1 MLTIRLARAGV
12 KKRPFFHIRVADS
25 RKPRDGRFIE
35 KVGYF
40 NPIASGQEVRLEVDQ
55 ERVDYWISQGAQLSD
70 RVTTLLKRNA
80 ETPEQTEKRHALK
93 EAKRLKKLSDKA
105 ALKVVEEAPAE
116 EAAEAPA
123 EEAPAEEAAEAPAER
138 RSRRSSRSSS
148 RGSSSRRSSRSSSR
162 RKLQPKKQQKL
173 QPRKLQ
179 PKKQQLQPKKQ
190 QKLQPRKLQPK
201 KQQKLQPR
209 KLQQKKQQKLQPR
222 KLQPKKQKK
231 IKLLLKNN

>member
-116 EAAEAPA
+116 EAAEEAAEAPAEEAAEEAAEAPAEEAPA
-123 EEAPAEEAAEAPAER
+123 EEAPAEEAAEAPAEEAPAEEAEEN
-138 RSRRSSRSSS
+138 
-148 RGSSSRRSSRSSSR
+148 
-162 RKLQPKKQQKL
+162 KTPAKE
-173 QPRKLQ
+173 
-179 PKKQQLQPKKQ
+179 
-190 QKLQPRKLQPK
+190 
-201 KQQKLQPR
+201 
-209 KLQQKKQQKLQPR
+209 
-222 KLQPKKQKK
+222 
-231 IKLLLKNN
+231 

>member
-123 EEAPAEEAAEAPAER
+123 EETAEAPAEEAPAEEAAEAPAEEAAEAPAEEAPAEETAEEAEEN
-138 RSRRSSRSSS
+138 
-148 RGSSSRRSSRSSSR
+148 
-162 RKLQPKKQQKL
+162 KTPAKE
-173 QPRKLQ
+173 
-179 PKKQQLQPKKQ
+179 
-190 QKLQPRKLQPK
+190 
-201 KQQKLQPR
+201 
-209 KLQQKKQQKLQPR
+209 
-222 KLQPKKQKK
+222 
-231 IKLLLKNN
+231 

>member
-123 EEAPAEEAAEAPAER
+123 EEAAEAPAEEAAEAPAEEAPAEEAAEAPAEETAEAPAEEAEEN
-138 RSRRSSRSSS
+138 
-148 RGSSSRRSSRSSSR
+148 
-162 RKLQPKKQQKL
+162 KTPAKE
-173 QPRKLQ
+173 
-179 PKKQQLQPKKQ
+179 
-190 QKLQPRKLQPK
+190 
-201 KQQKLQPR
+201 
-209 KLQQKKQQKLQPR
+209 
-222 KLQPKKQKK
+222 
-231 IKLLLKNN
+231 

>member
-105 ALKVVEEAPAE
+105 ALKVAEEAPAE

-123 EEAPAEEAAEAPAER
+123 EEAPAEEAAEAPAEEAAEAPAEEAPAEEAAEAPAEEAPAEEAEEN
-138 RSRRSSRSSS
+138 
-148 RGSSSRRSSRSSSR
+148 
-162 RKLQPKKQQKL
+162 KTPAKE
-173 QPRKLQ
+173 
-179 PKKQQLQPKKQ
+179 
-190 QKLQPRKLQPK
+190 
-201 KQQKLQPR
+201 
-209 KLQQKKQQKLQPR
+209 
-222 KLQPKKQKK
+222 
-231 IKLLLKNN
+231 

>member
-40 NPIASGQEVRLEVDQ
+40 NPIASGQEVRLEIDQ
-55 ERVDYWISQGAQLSD
+55 ERVDFWISQGAQLSD

-80 ETPEQTEKRHALK
+80 ETPEQTEQRHALK

-116 EAAEAPA
+116 EAAPAAEAPAEEAAEEAAPVAEEAAEAPAEAPAEEAAEEAAPAAEEAAEAPA
-123 EEAPAEEAAEAPAER
+123 EEAPAEEAEEKSPAKE
-138 RSRRSSRSSS
+138 
-148 RGSSSRRSSRSSSR
+148 
-162 RKLQPKKQQKL
+162 
-173 QPRKLQ
+173 
-179 PKKQQLQPKKQ
+179 
-190 QKLQPRKLQPK
+190 
-201 KQQKLQPR
+201 
-209 KLQQKKQQKLQPR
+209 
-222 KLQPKKQKK
+222 
-231 IKLLLKNN
+231 

>member
-93 EAKRLKKLSDKA
+93 EAKRLKKLSVKA
-105 ALKVVEEAPAE
+105 ALKEVEEAPAEEAAEAPAE

-123 EEAPAEEAAEAPAER
+123 EEAPAEEAPAEEAAEEAPAEEAAEAPAEEAAEAPAEEAEEN
-138 RSRRSSRSSS
+138 
-148 RGSSSRRSSRSSSR
+148 
-162 RKLQPKKQQKL
+162 KTPAKE
-173 QPRKLQ
+173 
-179 PKKQQLQPKKQ
+179 
-190 QKLQPRKLQPK
+190 
-201 KQQKLQPR
+201 
-209 KLQQKKQQKLQPR
+209 
-222 KLQPKKQKK
+222 
-231 IKLLLKNN
+231 

>member
-123 EEAPAEEAAEAPAER
+123 EEAPAEEAPAAEENKTPAKE
-138 RSRRSSRSSS
+138 
-148 RGSSSRRSSRSSSR
+148 
-162 RKLQPKKQQKL
+162 
-173 QPRKLQ
+173 
-179 PKKQQLQPKKQ
+179 
-190 QKLQPRKLQPK
+190 
-201 KQQKLQPR
+201 
-209 KLQQKKQQKLQPR
+209 
-222 KLQPKKQKK
+222 
-231 IKLLLKNN
+231 

>member
-80 ETPEQTEKRHALK
+80 ETPEQTEKRQSVK
-93 EAKRLKKLSDKA
+93 DAKRLKKLADKA
-105 ALKVVEEAPAE
+105 ALRVVDEVPVAAEAPAE
-116 EAAEAPA
+116 EAVAEAPA
-123 EEAPAEEAAEAPAER
+123 EEAPAEDAEEKSPAKE
-138 RSRRSSRSSS
+138 
-148 RGSSSRRSSRSSSR
+148 
-162 RKLQPKKQQKL
+162 
-173 QPRKLQ
+173 
-179 PKKQQLQPKKQ
+179 
-190 QKLQPRKLQPK
+190 
-201 KQQKLQPR
+201 
-209 KLQQKKQQKLQPR
+209 
-222 KLQPKKQKK
+222 
-231 IKLLLKNN
+231 

>member
-40 NPIASGQEVRLEVDQ
+40 NPIASGQEVRLEVNQ

-93 EAKRLKKLSDKA
+93 EAKRLKKLSVKA
-105 ALKVVEEAPAE
+105 ALKEVEEAPAE

-123 EEAPAEEAAEAPAER
+123 EEAPAEEAPAEEVPAEEAPAEEAAEAPAEEAPAAEAPAEEAAEAPAEEAPAEEAAEN
-138 RSRRSSRSSS
+138 
-148 RGSSSRRSSRSSSR
+148 
-162 RKLQPKKQQKL
+162 KTPAKE
-173 QPRKLQ
+173 
-179 PKKQQLQPKKQ
+179 
-190 QKLQPRKLQPK
+190 
-201 KQQKLQPR
+201 
-209 KLQQKKQQKLQPR
+209 
-222 KLQPKKQKK
+222 
-231 IKLLLKNN
+231 